1 MRDSANFRFTLVLGG
16 GGLRGLAHVG
26 ALRAL
31 VERGLVPTEVIGTS
45 IGALIAA
52 TWAVGFTLAEM
63 EQFCL
68 GLRRR
73 DIFQLAHAEMAF
85 KRFKTPSLY
94 KAEPLDNLIRGFV
107 GDACFDDLTRS
118 LIVNSVDINSG
129 QQVYWGLPG
138 LRHVPLADAVFASC
152 ALPGFFPPR
161 EIDGRHFVDGA
172 LVDNLPARLAA
183 ARGAD
188 AVVAVDVGATSVLRA
203 ETQERGFAALS
214 ARASEIVFQQAAEWH
229 LAAWTTPAMLLVQ
242 PRVEHVP
249 MFSFE
254 HAQTLMDEGFRATTA
269 ALDQAGTAL
278 KTAAGGIYPRRPVQ
292 VRVIRERC
300 IGCGACVALEPG
312 LFHLDGEGKAV
323 GPAEPYEWS
332 PIDGGFIRHC
342 PTYAITARPVHLH
355 RPAGEADASTGDAS
369 RGTAQARS

>member
-1 MRDSANFRFTLVLGG
+1 MQDHGNWRFTLVLGG
-16 GGLRGLAHVG
+16 GGMRGLAHVG

-31 VERGLVPTEVIGTS
+31 IERGLVPSEIIGTS

-52 TWAVGFTLAEM
+52 TWSVGFTVAEM

-73 DIFQLAHAEMAF
+73 DIFQLAHTEMAL
-85 KRFKTPSLY
+85 KRFRTPSIY
-94 KAEPLDNLIRGFV
+94 KSEPLDNLIKGFV
-107 GDACFDDLTRS
+107 ADATFDELSRS
-118 LIVNSVDINSG
+118 LVINSVDINSG
-129 QQVYWGLPG
+129 MQVYWGLPG
-138 LRHVPLADAVFASC
+138 LRNVRVADAVFASC

-161 EIDGRHFVDGA
+161 EIDGRFFVDGA
-172 LVDNLPARLAA
+172 LVDNLPVRLAA
-183 ARGAD
+183 SRGAH
-188 AVVAVDVGATSVLRA
+188 AVIGIDVGATSVLRS
-203 ETQERGFAALS
+203 ETQEKGFAALS
-214 ARASEIVFQQAAEWH
+214 ARASEIVFQQAAEEH
-229 LAAWTTPAMLLVQ
+229 LGGWTTPPLLLVQ

-254 HAQTLMDEGFRATTA
+254 HAQALMDEGFRATTA
-269 ALDQAGTAL
+269 ALDQAGRAL

-292 VRVIRERC
+292 VKVIRERC
-300 IGCGACVALEPG
+300 IGCGACVVLEPS

-355 RPAGEADASTGDAS
+355 AGEADASTGDAS
-369 RGTAQARS
+369 RGTAPARS